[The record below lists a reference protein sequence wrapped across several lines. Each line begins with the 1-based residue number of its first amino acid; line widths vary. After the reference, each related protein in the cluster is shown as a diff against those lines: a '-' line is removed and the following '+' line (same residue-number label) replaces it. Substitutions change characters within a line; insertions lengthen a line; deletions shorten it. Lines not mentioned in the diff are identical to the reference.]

1 MEFNDQKRN
10 PSSVQIVHDSG
21 RFDFIKDIGS
31 GNFGI
36 TRLLKNKQSNEQVAI
51 KYIERG
57 SPVSL
62 LYLLSVF
69 WIDFWG
75 DIALVLLLIEEVTIA
90 GACTEILVMLGSL
103 VWGGY
108 NYFQYWF
115 MGFPL

>member
-10 PSSVQIVHDSG
+10 PSNVQIVHDSD

-62 LYLLSVF
+62 LYLY
-69 WIDFWG
+69 
-75 DIALVLLLIEEVTIA
+75 LLFELAFEVI
-90 GACTEILVMLGSL
+90 
-103 VWGGY
+103 
-108 NYFQYWF
+108 
-115 MGFPL
+115 